1 MIQQDAFESRP
12 LVLIVEDEE
21 PIAQA
26 LAYVVVDAGYRTLIA
41 TDGKAAL
48 ALELTHRP
56 ALIITDLMMPRMN
69 GRDLIAALRATDD
82 HATPPVV
89 LMTAAGALRRTS
101 APTRR
106 CPSRSTSAMSRRS
119 SPVSSAICDRTP
131 RRILPGMHPGASQ
144 REVSDNQQQRGQQQC
159 RSGRTY

>member
-1 MIQQDAFESRP
+1 MIQKRASESLP

-26 LAYVVVDAGYRTLIA
+26 LAYVVEDAGYRTLIA

-48 ALELTHRP
+48 ALERAHRP

-89 LMTAAGALRRTS
+89 LMTAAGARFTEN
-101 APTRR
+101 
-106 CPSRSTSAMSRRS
+106 
-119 SPVSSAICDRTP
+119 I
-131 RRILPGMHPGASQ
+131 GADATLSKPFDIADVEALLA
-144 REVSDNQQQRGQQQC
+144 RFI
-159 RSGRTY
+159 GRP